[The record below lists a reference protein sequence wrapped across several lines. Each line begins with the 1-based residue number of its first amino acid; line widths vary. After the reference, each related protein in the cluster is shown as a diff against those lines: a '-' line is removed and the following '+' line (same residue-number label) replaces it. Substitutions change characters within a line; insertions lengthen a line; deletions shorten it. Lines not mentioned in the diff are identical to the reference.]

1 MDGWNC
7 CVTGLI
13 HEVGNSE
20 EMAVF
25 QLPVAEQRCETTGGL
40 QPLKPNRRSPP
51 EVPTTRKLI
60 RTALATEKTG
70 IQPRSSRDDR
80 TVVDS
85 PLEGKRL

>member
-51 EVPTTRKLI
+51 EVPTGGPHH
-60 RTALATEKTG
+60 EKVDTH
-70 IQPRSSRDDR
+70 RARDGENR
-80 TVVDS
+80 NTTK
-85 PLEGKRL
+85 EQ

>member
-25 QLPVAEQRCETTGGL
+25 RLPVAEQRCDSPGGL
-40 QPLKPNRRSPP
+40 QPLKPHRRSPP
-51 EVPTTRKLI
+51 QESRI
-60 RTALATEKTG
+60 A
-70 IQPRSSRDDR
+70 PRSRRIKPEYNRGGVSTTERSLFRRWKTKGSD
-80 TVVDS
+80 
-85 PLEGKRL
+85 